1 MPTPAS
7 TRATHPGILLLA
19 TVVCCTFL
27 AATKAELNGGN
38 KAWKPP
44 VLLNTFEMVST
55 LNWPGW
61 EVTTN
66 GANTA
71 PVTFT
76 RSGDYLSIYYK
87 AQVCLMSM
95 ELAELWRVNIQC
107 MDFNAAEGHCDKSN
121 LRLLPCDSV
130 PQIASHH
137 PLTHHLIIL
146 M

>member
-7 TRATHPGILLLA
+7 TRYMILLLA
-19 TVVCCTFL
+19 TMVCCAL
-27 AATKAELNGGN
+27 IPASKADLNGA
-38 KAWKPP
+38 KKPP
-44 VLLNTFEMVST
+44 VFLNTFKMVSN

-61 EVTTN
+61 EVTAN

-95 ELAELWRVNIQC
+95 ELAELC
-107 MDFNAAEGHCDKSN
+107 
-121 LRLLPCDSV
+121 
-130 PQIASHH
+130 
-137 PLTHHLIIL
+137 
-146 M
+146 